1 MKTNYFLKALAPG
14 LRTLDAMRLT
24 RFLILGTLLGL
35 AALPVPAPAAVSI
48 AGGAYGQDKPS
59 VSGIAAILSNGT
71 SVPAV
76 PLQVQGSLLIPLT
89 SNGGYALTAEIRG
102 LTGGG
107 YGGAYVGAGAGFGN
121 LSSNRTTGTVFTF
134 FAGKSIA
141 PLTSIELRLYKQT
154 QDTGATAGFI
164 GLRFS
169 F

>member
-1 MKTNYFLKALAPG
+1 
-14 LRTLDAMRLT
+14 MRLT

-35 AALPVPAPAAVSI
+35 LALPITARAGVSI

-59 VSGIAAILSNGT
+59 VSGIAAILTSST

-76 PLQVQGSLLIPLT
+76 PLQVQGSLLVPLT
-89 SNGGYALTAEIRG
+89 SNGGYAVTAEIRG
-102 LTGGG
+102 LSGGG
-107 YGGAYVGAGAGFGN
+107 YGGAYVGAGVGVGN
-121 LSSNRTTGTVFTF
+121 LASDRTTGTVFTIF
-134 FAGKSIA
+134 GGKSIA